1 MLAIDK
7 TFLQVDAGAGH
18 SGVAVLDNA
27 YYAVG
32 AKASSGYREYKSAS
46 DGYHNDAIA
55 LVFAQLCEVGT
66 QAAKPSIRNLSIRS
80 DRARAGAK
88 IDVAT
93 FFVGDRIFAARAS
106 EIVEAI
112 SVEGVVPLP
121 FMPPG
126 MKGCLMYLGAPMP
139 VFDLLSVFGPAD
151 GGAPVARAPAQVVI
165 MTASSGARFGV
176 MVDGLGEITEVLED
190 RLTFLPNMV
199 ASDGMFADVAI
210 APNGT
215 DDSDLIVVLRADR
228 LHENL
233 STLRGGAAADAA

>member
-1 MLAIDK
+1 
-7 TFLQVDAGAGH
+7 
-18 SGVAVLDNA
+18 
-27 YYAVG
+27 
-32 AKASSGYREYKSAS
+32 
-46 DGYHNDAIA
+46 
-55 LVFAQLCEVGT
+55 
-66 QAAKPSIRNLSIRS
+66 
-80 DRARAGAK
+80 
-88 IDVAT
+88 
-93 FFVGDRIFAARAS
+93 
-106 EIVEAI
+106 
-112 SVEGVVPLP
+112 
-121 FMPPG
+121 
-126 MKGCLMYLGAPMP
+126 
-139 VFDLLSVFGPAD
+139 VFGPAD